1 MHTQYNVLVVDD
13 DEDDQFLIR
22 QAFEDDSKLFSLQF
36 ATDGTDVLEKIKA
49 PKMLPDLI
57 LLDLNMPKMSGFD
70 VLTHLEGSEEYRH
83 IPVIIF
89 STSQIRQTWRK
100 PIS

>member
-1 MHTQYNVLVVDD
+1 MHTHYNVLVVDD

-22 QAFEDDSKLFSLQF
+22 QAFEDDAKLFSTSF
-36 ATDGTDVLEKIKA
+36 CHRWHRCAGKIKA
-49 PKMLPDLI
+49 PKRLPDLI

-70 VLTHLEGSEEYRH
+70 VLTHLKGSEEYRH